1 MKKGLIALALLAMPL
16 TVSAKVTSSTEARDA
31 NSAAESAIRE
41 DMKLN
46 DSSIK
51 NVTSGYY
58 LEGLKIDCSINKY
71 THTIM
76 NDIDFKSELTCANGN
91 KAPYID
97 IISDGTSS
105 VPIGG
110 NCNSTESLYASRVY
124 AYDCNYT
131 GTKDN
136 KTQYVSNNK
145 GNITVIANNGV
156 SFAENTSESSGTY
169 TINKNTG
176 SNLNAT
182 CTDKCELSL
191 NLKISSGY
199 KLLGSSRDNCSTINE
214 AAIRLEKIMIEFDKN
229 TNDTITLCTQ
239 ATNSSSNKDTG
250 TTDNKDT
257 GVEDYFIAL
266 GSIGIV
272 VIGLL
277 YFLDKKNV
285 FKRI

>member
-1 MKKGLIALALLAMPL
+1 MKKMFIQLALLLVPVAVYAEVP
-16 TVSAKVTSSTEARDA
+16 SDAQAIAA
-31 NSAAESAIRE
+31 NSQAESVVRE
-41 DMKLN
+41 SLKQNGSLKN
-46 DSSIK
+46 ATKGFYIEGVEINCSS
-51 NVTSGYY
+51 
-58 LEGLKIDCSINKY
+58 NKY
-71 THTIM
+71 NFTIM
-76 NDIDFKSELTCANGN
+76 NESISSTLTCANGN
-91 KAPYID
+91 TSPYKD
-97 IISDGTSS
+97 IKSDGTSS

-124 AYDCNYT
+124 AYDCNFT

-136 KTQYVSNNK
+136 KTEFVSNNK

-156 SFAENTSESSGTY
+156 SFAEDNSGSSGTY
-169 TINKNTG
+169 TINQNTG

-182 CTDKCELSL
+182 CSDKCELLL
-191 NLKISSGY
+191 NLKVSSGY
-199 KLLGSSRDNCSTINE
+199 KLLGSSRDNCSTIDE
-214 AAIRLEKIMIEFDKN
+214 AAIRLEKIKIEFDKN

-239 ATNSSSNKDTG
+239 ATNSSGNKDTG

-277 YFLDKKNV
+277 YFFDKKNV

>member
-1 MKKGLIALALLAMPL
+1 MKKGLIALVLFVMPL

-51 NVTSGYY
+51 NVTSGFY
-58 LEGLKIDCSINKY
+58 LEGLKIDCSSNKY

-124 AYDCNYT
+124 AYDCNFT

-136 KTQYVSNNK
+136 KTEFV
-145 GNITVIANNGV
+145 
-156 SFAENTSESSGTY
+156 SSGNVTVTAGNGITFKKTDVSG
-169 TINKNTG
+169 TISTKQNTG
-176 SNLNAT
+176 SNLSVS
-182 CTDKCELSL
+182 CTGTGCSMKLS
-191 NLKISSGY
+191 IDVASGY
-199 KLLGSSRDNCSTINE
+199 NYIGMSLDGCSTI
-214 AAIRLEKIMIEFDKN
+214 IENSAGKLSP
-229 TNDTITLCTQ
+229 TIDFASDSTSNYALCSQ
-239 ATNSSSNKDTG
+239 VKNKDTG

-277 YFLDKKNV
+277 YFFDKKNV

>member
-1 MKKGLIALALLAMPL
+1 MKKGLIALALFLAPL
-16 TVSAKVTSSTEARDA
+16 AVYAEVPSDAQAIAA
-31 NSAAESAIRE
+31 NSEAKNTVDESLKQNGSLKNATKGYYIE
-41 DMKLN
+41 GIEINCTNNKYSHTIYN
-46 DSSIK
+46 ESIK
-51 NVTSGYY
+51 DT
-58 LEGLKIDCSINKY
+58 
-71 THTIM
+71 
-76 NDIDFKSELTCANGN
+76 LTCANGN
-91 KAPYID
+91 TAPYLD
-97 IISDGTSS
+97 IKSDGTDS
-105 VPIGG
+105 VAIG
-110 NCNSTESLYASRVY
+110 NACITTDKLYASRIY
-124 AYDCNYT
+124 LYDCNYT

-156 SFAENTSESSGTY
+156 SFAADNSGSSGTY
-169 TINKNTG
+169 KINKNTG

-182 CTDKCELSL
+182 CSDKCELLL
-191 NLKISSGY
+191 NLKVSSGY

-214 AAIRLEKIMIEFDKN
+214 AAIRLEKIKIEFDKN

-239 ATNSSSNKDTG
+239 ATNSSGNKDTG

-277 YFLDKKNV
+277 YFFDKKNV